1 MKQLKIV
8 FVFFFLISSLYSTS
22 QILDGKKEVIEVGE
36 SLEEYIKEN
45 HVDEIEEIVHRFTES
60 RMFLNYLLEKGHHI
74 NADTVKLKRRDIRI
88 GSDID
93 VYVKHFT
100 EHQNFT
106 MIMVPV
112 DIYPLV
118 IYDTLLFSVLEVSD
132 EWLREKFYY
141 HDLSDERVKSDLLSL
156 ENHELITKHMYD
168 QVMKETR
175 QGSAEVEVRLHESY
189 ITTNSIHL
197 NTHELGKDEKAQML
211 RSWSIFKKLLS
222 HNLDLNVEMNIY
234 IFGHDDMNIII
245 LNKDEEEIHR
255 ITPSNIFT
263 RHHFEEE

>member
-1 MKQLKIV
+1 MLLFAFTIEAQV
-8 FVFFFLISSLYSTS
+8 SN
-22 QILDGKKEVIEVGE
+22 GAKEVIEVGE
-36 SLEEYIKEN
+36 SLEDYIKEN

-60 RMFLNYLLEKGHHI
+60 RMFLKYLLEKGHQI
-74 NADTVKLKRRDIRI
+74 SSDTVKLKRRDIRI
-88 GSDID
+88 GTDID

-112 DIYPLV
+112 DIYPLM

-141 HDLSDERVKSDLLSL
+141 HDLSDDSTKSGLLSL

-168 QVMKETR
+168 QVMSGRRK
-175 QGSAEVEVRLHESY
+175 GSAEIEVKLHESY

-197 NTHELGKDEKAQML
+197 NTHELNKDEKVQMM
-211 RSWSIFKKLLS
+211 RSWNVFKKLLS

-234 IFGHDDMNIII
+234 IFGHDDMNIVIYEDDG
-245 LNKDEEEIHR
+245 NATFR
-255 ITPSNIFT
+255 ITPGNIFT
-263 RHHFEEE
+263 RHQFEEE